1 MQKTI
6 NFSVGFMLLR
16 YNIIISTVRISMK
29 TISFDIE
36 IKASKEKVWS
46 ILWQDSNYR
55 AWTKVFC
62 EGSHAVSDW
71 KEGSRILFLNGE
83 GQSMYSVIE
92 KKRPNEFMLF
102 RHLGEIDNGKEQPPY
117 QQSSTESYI
126 LTESDGKTHLTVELL
141 VEEEYEDYFFN
152 QFPVALKK
160 IKMLA
165 E

>member
-1 MQKTI
+1 
-6 NFSVGFMLLR
+6 
-16 YNIIISTVRISMK
+16 MK

-36 IKASKEKVWS
+36 IKASKEKVWT
-46 ILWQDSNYR
+46 ILQEDSNYR
-55 AWTKVFC
+55 AWTKVFS

-83 GQSMYSVIE
+83 GQGMYSVIE

-102 RHLGEIDNGKEQPPY
+102 RHLGQIDNDKEQPPY
-117 QQSSTESYI
+117 KQSSTESYI

-141 VEEEYEDYFFN
+141 VEEEYEDYFFK
-152 QFPVALKK
+152 QFPVALEK